1 MSLILILS
9 IRQTAER
16 GANLG
21 STVAMSPLG
30 SNLSLYSATSRPSYA
45 QSHTTIPDGY
55 PAEGQRK
62 ASKLPFIPY
71 RDSVLTWLL
80 KDTLGGNA
88 KTLMIASKWSSIII
102 FLRIYSFFFFLSFKI
117 LMWLPCL
124 YLLFVF

>member
-88 KTLMIASKWSSIII
+88 KTLMIASEWSSSSS
-102 FLRIYSFFFFLSFKI
+102 FSSFFVFILSSSF
-117 LMWLPCL
+117 
-124 YLLFVF
+124 